1 MRRQYGKMGK
11 SLNNVVTPDEMCEAY
26 GADVFRLYEMS
37 MGPLDV
43 SRPWQT
49 RDVVGAQR
57 FLQRLWR
64 LVVDEQTGETVV
76 TDGPPEPTIE
86 RMLHHTIDGVRH
98 DYEQLSYHTAIAKLI
113 TLTNQL
119 VKSGGAARRSVV
131 EPLVL
136 MTAPLAP
143 HVCEELWERLGH
155 STSLAHGPFPTADP
169 AFLRKELIS
178 YPVQVR
184 GKVRV
189 RVEVPADADQA
200 TVESAALT
208 DDRVVSMLAGAT
220 PRKVVVVPGRMISIV
235 L

>member
-1 MRRQYGKMGK
+1 
-11 SLNNVVTPDEMCEAY
+11 
-26 GADVFRLYEMS
+26 
-37 MGPLDV
+37 
-43 SRPWQT
+43 
-49 RDVVGAQR
+49 
-57 FLQRLWR
+57 
-64 LVVDEQTGETVV
+64 
-76 TDGPPEPTIE
+76 
-86 RMLHHTIDGVRH
+86 MLHHTIDGVRH

-200 TVESAALT
+200 AGRVGGADRRPGGLDAGRGNATEGGRGPGTDDLDRALT
-208 DDRVVSMLAGAT
+208 RFETRSPDSAR
-220 PRKVVVVPGRMISIV
+220 
-235 L
+235 